1 MAFLNFFEIIS
12 RGGWVMYPLLACS
25 ILSLTVIIYRLL
37 WGPKAQQAAPNA
49 LRTRIISLLLDG
61 QEQQALIVAEQSPS
75 MAGRIFA
82 ELLAHSHESREELWQ
97 RAEIR
102 GRALN
107 VELDRFLAILSTV
120 ATVAPLLGLLGTV
133 FGMIETFSVLHME
146 GIGNATALS
155 GGISAALLT
164 TAFGLVVAIPS
175 TIFYR
180 YFLARTEEISDT
192 LEIWSAEVCHA
203 LSVRSSSD
211 QKRSNDSAATIR

>member
-1 MAFLNFFEIIS
+1 
-12 RGGWVMYPLLACS
+12 MYPLLACS
-25 ILSLTVIIYRLL
+25 VLSLTVIIYRLF
-37 WGPKAQQAAPNA
+37 WGPKAHQAAPA
-49 LRTRIISLLLDG
+49 ELRTRIISLLLDG

-82 ELLAHSHESREELWQ
+82 ELLSHSHESRDELWQ

-107 VELDRFLAILSTV
+107 VELDRFLAVLSTV

-133 FGMIETFSVLHME
+133 FGMIETFSVLHMD

-180 YFLARTEEISDT
+180 YFLARAEEISDT

-203 LSVRSSSD
+203 LSVRT
-211 QKRSNDSAATIR
+211 SNSLKKSNTSAGTIC